1 MIRCI
6 RLRSGPDGHS
16 HFEEGAIALESGSR
30 GDMLSGKF
38 PITSLLFQETDTDP
52 KLGWHPDLARQLVI
66 TLSGALEFTTHDGRF
81 SLRAGDILFTEDT
94 VAGHDWK
101 LLGEQPWRRV
111 SAILDKATVVP
122 FRPAEPRLAAAGPE
136 SCKAKAAAKT
146 GAGHDPV
153 CKDMDGRRRKLAFRG
168 GRH

>member
-6 RLRSGPDGHS
+6 RIWTGLDGHS
-16 HFEEGAIALESGSR
+16 HLEEGINLGPGPR
-30 GDMLSGKF
+30 DDTLSAEF
-38 PITSLLFQETDTDP
+38 SVASVSFQETDADP
-52 KLGWHPDLARQLVI
+52 KLGWHPDPARQLVI
-66 TLSGALEFTTHDGRF
+66 TLSGALEFTTDDGRF

-111 SAILDKATVVP
+111 YAILDQASVVP

-136 SCKAKAAAKT
+136 S
-146 GAGHDPV
+146 
-153 CKDMDGRRRKLAFRG
+153 R
-168 GRH
+168 